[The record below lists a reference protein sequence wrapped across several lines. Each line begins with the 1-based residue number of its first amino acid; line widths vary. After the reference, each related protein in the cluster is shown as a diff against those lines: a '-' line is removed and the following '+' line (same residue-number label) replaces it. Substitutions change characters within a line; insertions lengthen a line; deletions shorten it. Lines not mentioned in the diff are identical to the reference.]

1 MKLKAKKTK
10 NVTIKKTLL
19 LNESSPF
26 SVRESFNLLRTNIIY
41 TSTDSKG
48 APVYGVASTV
58 ASSGKSTVM
67 ANLAVQLGSMSKKV
81 LLIDADMRCP
91 MQNKIF
97 GYEKNHY
104 GLSEFLSGV
113 IKTKEE
119 GIIKTDCEGLYIM
132 PSGLIPPNPAELLMS
147 NKFKELLD
155 EIKQEYD
162 YVLLD
167 FPPIGVVSDSA
178 AAVNYIDGYI
188 FVARA
193 YQSKIGDVKATIDR
207 LEGIGGKIV
216 GIVLNDVESKTGR
229 YGRYRRYG
237 GKYGKYGRY
246 GQYGPYGRYGRY
258 GRYGN
263 NNNNYGTYRNHVEN
277 ENQQ

>member
-1 MKLKAKKTK
+1 MKLKSKKTK
-10 NVTIKKTLL
+10 NIMMKEALL
-19 LNESSPF
+19 LSEKAPF

-41 TSTDSKG
+41 TSTDTEG

-67 ANLAVQLGSMSKKV
+67 ANLAVQLASTSKKV

-91 MQNKIF
+91 VQSKIF
-97 GYEKNHY
+97 GYEKNRY

-119 GIIKTDCEGLYIM
+119 GIINSNFDGLYIM
-132 PSGLIPPNPAELLMS
+132 PSGLVPPNPAELLMS
-147 NKFKELLD
+147 NKFKELID
-155 EIKQEYD
+155 EIKSDFD
-162 YVLLD
+162 YVLID

-193 YQSKIGDVKATIDR
+193 HQSKTGDVKATIDR

-216 GIVLNDVESKTGR
+216 GIVLNDVQSKTGK
-229 YGRYRRYG
+229 GT
-237 GKYGKYGRY
+237 
-246 GQYGPYGRYGRY
+246 
-258 GRYGN
+258 RYGN
-263 NNNNYGTYRNHVEN
+263 YDHYHKYKYYKKAAKY
-277 ENQQ
+277 Q